1 MSTEL
6 TYEVGDWIVHNAY
19 GVGQIKKVETKP
31 IHGEKVKTF
40 RVRTKDSVYWL
51 PVEEADTSR
60 IRRVV
65 NKRKLRRALRAVKS
79 KPKEMAKN
87 YKTRNATIKDVF
99 LDGSFMKMAKLL
111 RDLLA
116 LQKRKKWNMTETN
129 AVERIKQR
137 FSREYAVCYEVPIEE
152 GRQKISE
159 LIIEV
164 SNDE

>member
-19 GVGQIKKVETKP
+19 GVGQIKKIETKP
-31 IHGEKVKTF
+31 IHGEKVETF

-65 NKRKLRRALRAVKS
+65 NKRKLRRALKAVKS

-116 LQKRKKWNMTETN
+116 LQKRKKWNMTETD

-159 LIIEV
+159 LIFEV